1 MNAFLYIKEVW
12 RGKDLYR
19 IFMNIECL
27 DYVLKGKVADI
38 GSGATKASYH
48 RFFKREEGA
57 DVVATDQQISS
68 IDFEKDTLPYDD
80 AGIDALLIFNV
91 LEHIYNYPFLLSEV
105 KRVLKPGGRVFG
117 AVPFLVG
124 YHPDPYDYWRY
135 TAEALYRIFEAAGF
149 KNVRIKFL
157 GRGPF
162 IAGYSQMEFL
172 LPRIIKITVFPALFF
187 LDRIF
192 YKIRPKTDRQKFAL
206 GLFFT
211 LTKR

>member
-1 MNAFLYIKEVW
+1 MNAVLYIKEIW

-27 DYVLKGKVADI
+27 DCVLKGKIADI
-38 GSGATKASYH
+38 GSGATKASYY
-48 RFFKREEGA
+48 RFFKREEDA
-57 DVVATDQQISS
+57 EISALDRQISS
-68 IDFEKDTLPYDD
+68 IDFEKNRLPYDD
-80 AGIDALLIFNV
+80 ASIDTLLIFNI
-91 LEHIYNYPFLLSEV
+91 LEHIYNYSFLLSEI

-124 YHPDPYDYWRY
+124 YHPDPRDYWRY
-135 TAEALYRIFEAAGF
+135 TSETLRRIFETGDF
-149 KNVRIKFL
+149 KDIRINFL

-162 IAGYSQMEFL
+162 VAGYSQIEFL
-172 LPRIIKITVFPALFF
+172 LPRILKLVVFPGLFL

-192 YKIRPKTDRQKFAL
+192 YKVRPKTNRQKFAL